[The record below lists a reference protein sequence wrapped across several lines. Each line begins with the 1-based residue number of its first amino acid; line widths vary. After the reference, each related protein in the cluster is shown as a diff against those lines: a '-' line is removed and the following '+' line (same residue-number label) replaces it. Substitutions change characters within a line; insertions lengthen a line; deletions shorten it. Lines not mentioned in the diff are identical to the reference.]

1 MSTARPQLHPPPE
14 GRIRGKG
21 PPRHSVTLGKS
32 LTSCLEPQFSYL
44 CSGANAAPSC
54 HKTKGQNLVFLN
66 LSPDRAHGNCE
77 NICTQGVPAVAQW
90 KEIRLVSMRMR
101 VCSRTAV
108 NYSVGRRQGSDPAA
122 LIQPLAWEFPNASG
136 VALKRKKKKKK
147 KKERKKIFAQPLS
160 KGTRLFVGFL
170 LPLSPPS
177 TQSWRGSHLATW
189 QDARGP
195 RAQGLVPK
203 KHQAGASAPHPVQ
216 DFLVSSGRPGTGLRH
231 HFYFIYLFIVATP
244 VACGSSGARD

>member
-21 PPRHSVTLGKS
+21 PPGHSVTLGKS

-101 VCSRTAV
+101 VCPHCRELQCRSQTRLR
-108 NYSVGRRQGSDPAA
+108 SSSSDSTPS
-122 LIQPLAWEFPNASG
+122 LGISKCLRCGPKKQ
-136 VALKRKKKKKK
+136 KKKKKR
-147 KKERKKIFAQPLS
+147 KKENICTA
-160 KGTRLFVGFL
+160 
-170 LPLSPPS
+170 
-177 TQSWRGSHLATW
+177 AE
-189 QDARGP
+189 
-195 RAQGLVPK
+195 
-203 KHQAGASAPHPVQ
+203 
-216 DFLVSSGRPGTGLRH
+216 
-231 HFYFIYLFIVATP
+231 
-244 VACGSSGARD
+244 